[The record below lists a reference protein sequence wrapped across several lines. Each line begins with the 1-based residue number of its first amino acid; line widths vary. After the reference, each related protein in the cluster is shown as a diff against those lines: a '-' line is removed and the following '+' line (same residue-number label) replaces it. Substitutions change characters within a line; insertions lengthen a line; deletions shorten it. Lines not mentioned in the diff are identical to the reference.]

1 MFYKLIFSL
10 ILCLSIQ
17 LSANVF
23 NTIKSF
29 QASFEQTITNSSK
42 TTITYKGEIFIKDN
56 SKILWK
62 YKKPIVKNV
71 YILDNFAIIDEPE
84 LEQAIYT
91 SLDKEINLFKILQ
104 EAKQVDENH
113 YQATLNDMQYTV
125 KLINNQITAISYKD
139 ELENSVTINFTH
151 VIQNLDIDAE
161 LFQFFP
167 PTSYDIIRK

>member
-1 MFYKLIFSL
+1 MFYKLIFSVMFG
-10 ILCLSIQ
+10 LSIQ

-23 NTIKSF
+23 STIKSF

-42 TTITYKGEIFIKDN
+42 TTITYKGEIFIKDD
-56 SKILWK
+56 SKILWQ
-62 YKKPIVKNV
+62 YKTPIVKNV

-104 EAKQVDENH
+104 EAKQVDTNH
-113 YQATLNDMQYTV
+113 YQATLNDMSYTI
-125 KLINNQITAISYKD
+125 KLINNQITTISYKD
-139 ELENSVTINFTH
+139 ELENNVSIHFSNIT
-151 VIQNLDIDAE
+151 QNHTIDAE

-167 PTSYDIIRK
+167 PASYDIIRK